1 MTQNDVKTIFDGAT
15 DAQIKA
21 ILDLNSSDIGKAKKE
36 CDTLRTELDE
46 AKNKVQSYETEIGGL
61 RDSVDEAEKLKTRV
75 EELQKAIDDRKAADE
90 KAEREKAVS
99 VRFDAACGDAK
110 FLNDFTRAG
119 LLNEFRTALES
130 KDNAGKADKEIFEAL
145 TADRDNIF
153 LPEGGIPGVVSSTG
167 GGGTADTDND
177 IREIMGLAPLKN

>member
-15 DAQIKA
+15 DAQVKA

-36 CDTLRTELDE
+36 CDALRSELDE

-119 LLNEFRTALES
+119 LFSEFRAALES

>member
-1 MTQNDVKTIFDGAT
+1 MTQNDVRTIFDGAT
-15 DAQIKA
+15 DAQVKA

-36 CDTLRTELDE
+36 CDALRSELDE

-61 RDSVDEAEKLKTRV
+61 RDSVDEAEKLKTKV

-119 LLNEFRTALES
+119 TFQRVPCCA
-130 KDNAGKADKEIFEAL
+130 
-145 TADRDNIF
+145 
-153 LPEGGIPGVVSSTG
+153 
-167 GGGTADTDND
+167 
-177 IREIMGLAPLKN
+177 